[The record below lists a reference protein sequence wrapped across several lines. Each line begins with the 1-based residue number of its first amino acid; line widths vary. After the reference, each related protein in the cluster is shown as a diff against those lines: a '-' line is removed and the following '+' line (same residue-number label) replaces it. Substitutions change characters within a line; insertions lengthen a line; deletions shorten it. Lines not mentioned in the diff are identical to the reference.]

1 VDGKQYPVWANQKP
15 STQGA
20 VSMQK
25 KLSYRILQT
34 GLKLGLGIALCTGA
48 ARAQQYSRTT
58 PTPAD
63 MSCSGLI
70 TDQPVPTDAYLISG
84 EESRLKSTFSDQ
96 DFIYINQ
103 GSEHGVK
110 VGDRFDVIRPITDLM
125 EQTRWFKY
133 QPMLT
138 KAMGT
143 RFADI
148 GRLRVIHVDAKTS
161 TAQIDVGCDLMERG
175 DIVLPSAARPVP
187 QFHEAK
193 LDLFAPASGKK
204 TGMVVTAKDFSVLTG
219 PGTIIYVNLGSSQ
232 GVRIGDYFRVFR
244 YQGSRI
250 DSLYQTKDMAFKLYG
265 YGSTPAEYQWDNLP
279 RQILGEGIVLRT
291 GPNTSTVL
299 LTNVRQDTYIGDYVE
314 LE

>member
-1 VDGKQYPVWANQKP
+1 
-15 STQGA
+15 
-20 VSMQK
+20 MRK
-25 KLSYRILQT
+25 KISYRLLHV
-34 GLKLGLGIALCTGA
+34 GLMLGLGLSICTPF
-48 ARAQQYSRTT
+48 ARAQAYNRTS

-70 TDQPVPTDAYLISG
+70 TDQPVTKDSFVISG
-84 EESRLKSTFSDQ
+84 EDSGLKSTFSDQ

-103 GSEHGVK
+103 GAEHGVK
-110 VGDRFDVIRPITDLM
+110 VGDKFDVIRSVTDDM
-125 EQTRWFKY
+125 AQTKWFKY

-143 RFADI
+143 RYADI

-161 TAQIDVGCDLMERG
+161 TAQIDLGCDLVQRG
-175 DIVLPSAARPVP
+175 DIITPSVARPIP
-187 QFHEAK
+187 QFHAFQ

-219 PGTIIYVNLGSSQ
+219 PGTIIYVNLGSGQ

-244 YQGSRI
+244 YHGSRI
-250 DSLYQTKDMAFKLYG
+250 DSNYQDKDMTYKLYG
-265 YGSTPAEYQWDNLP
+265 YGSTPVAYQWDNLP

-291 GPNTSTVL
+291 GPNSATVL
-299 LTNVRQDTYIGDYVE
+299 LTTVRQDTYIGDYVE

>member
-1 VDGKQYPVWANQKP
+1 VHK
-15 STQGA
+15 TF
-20 VSMQK
+20 
-25 KLSYRILQT
+25 SYRLLQV
-34 GLKLGLGIALCTGA
+34 GLTLGLGLSICSTL
-48 ARAQQYSRTT
+48 ARAQAYTRTS

-70 TDQPVPTDAYLISG
+70 TDQPVTKDSYVISG
-84 EESRLKSTFSDQ
+84 ENSRLKSTFSDQ

-103 GSEHGVK
+103 GAEHGVK
-110 VGDRFDVIRPITDLM
+110 VGDKFDVMRPVTDDM
-125 EQTRWFKY
+125 AQTKWFKY
-133 QPMLT
+133 QLMLT

-143 RFADI
+143 RYADI

-161 TAQIDVGCDLMERG
+161 TAQIDLGCDLVQRG
-175 DIVLPSAARPVP
+175 DIITPSVARPVP
-187 QFHEAK
+187 QFHLAQ

-219 PGTIIYVNLGSSQ
+219 PGTIIYVNLGSGQ
-232 GVRIGDYFRVFR
+232 GVQIGDYFRVFR
-244 YQGSRI
+244 YQGSVI
-250 DSLYQTKDMAFKLYG
+250 DSNYQDKDMAYKLYG
-265 YGSTPAEYQWDNLP
+265 YGSTPVAYQWDNLP

-291 GPNTSTVL
+291 GRNSATVL

>member
-1 VDGKQYPVWANQKP
+1 VHKKFSYHLLNVGL
-15 STQGA
+15 A
-20 VSMQK
+20 V
-25 KLSYRILQT
+25 
-34 GLKLGLGIALCTGA
+34 GLGIALCTATAG
-48 ARAQQYSRTT
+48 AQQYSRTT
-58 PTPAD
+58 PTQAD
-63 MSCSGLI
+63 IACSGLI
-70 TDQPVPTDAYLISG
+70 TDQSVPYDTYLISG
-84 EESRLKSTFSDQ
+84 EDSRLKSTFSDQ

-110 VGDRFDVIRPITDLM
+110 VGDLFDVVRPITDEM
-125 EQTRWFKY
+125 AQTTWFRY
-133 QPMLT
+133 QAMLT
-138 KAMGT
+138 RAMGT
-143 RFADI
+143 RYADI

-175 DIVLPSAARPVP
+175 DIVLRSAARPIP
-187 QFHEAK
+187 QFHDAK

-244 YQGSRI
+244 YQGTHLESM
-250 DSLYQTKDMAFKLYG
+250 YQTKDMAFRLYG
-265 YGSTPAEYQWDNLP
+265 YGSTPVAYEWDNLP

-291 GPNTSTVL
+291 GPNSSTVL
-299 LTNVRQDTYIGDYVE
+299 LTNVRKDTYIGDYVE